1 MKKITLL
8 LALLMVSVGFGQSV
22 LEDFE
27 GTAPTVTGTSTL
39 EASISSDVAKDLKSL
54 KIITEASGDAWQSAN
69 LILQGDIIDLR
80 TTKTVTADVHATTA
94 FKMLCKVVGGA
105 PESATSA
112 SHTGSGWETLTFDF
126 SNPEDG
132 TSEANDA
139 YGEIQ
144 FFTNWDGTGSGTNT
158 TNANWNNSIAG
169 TFYVDNISGVGFTPL
184 VDTPPTVA
192 PAVPAELAVD
202 VISVYSDSY
211 ATIAT
216 NINPNW
222 GQATVVSEIDFAGN
236 KVMKY
241 ANLNYQGLEY
251 TSTDVSAKEY
261 LHLDYYT
268 TDATAF
274 QLFLVAGNEQF
285 YDVAAT
291 DVITT
296 GQWVSL
302 DIPLSFFAD
311 KGSDLTVATQFK
323 TVGNNNLYLDN
334 LYFHGAATAAPVD
347 TPPTVAPAVP
357 AELAAD
363 VISVYSDSYAT
374 IATNL
379 NPNWGQATVV
389 SEIDFA
395 GNKVMKYAN
404 LNYQGLEYTSTD
416 VSAKGYLHLDYYT
429 TDATAFQLFL
439 VAGNEQF
446 YDVAATDV
454 ITAGQWVS
462 LDIPLSFFADK
473 GSDLTVATQ
482 FKTVGNNNLYLD
494 NLYFHGA
501 ATPVDP
507 ALECEGQTAEYAYT
521 FETLA
526 NGTDVKVT
534 IELLNT
540 VDGLVAQY
548 FNDGSGNQN
557 PTLVSG
563 QKYEYTFTGL
573 TDGTEIAFT
582 AGFAWAAGGGLQVS
596 RSYTVGN
603 DCATA
608 SNIDNNMLKISLYPS
623 PAQNELTI
631 SAENTIQN
639 VSIYN
644 VLGRKVQAFNVNAAS
659 KKLDVSALSTGIY
672 ILKYT
677 ANNAVGSMKFVKE

>member
-334 LYFHGAATAAPVD
+334 LYFHGAAT
-347 TPPTVAPAVP
+347 
-357 AELAAD
+357 
-363 VISVYSDSYAT
+363 
-374 IATNL
+374 
-379 NPNWGQATVV
+379 
-389 SEIDFA
+389 
-395 GNKVMKYAN
+395 
-404 LNYQGLEYTSTD
+404 
-416 VSAKGYLHLDYYT
+416 
-429 TDATAFQLFL
+429 
-439 VAGNEQF
+439 
-446 YDVAATDV
+446 
-454 ITAGQWVS
+454 
-462 LDIPLSFFADK
+462 
-473 GSDLTVATQ
+473 
-482 FKTVGNNNLYLD
+482 
-494 NLYFHGA
+494 
-501 ATPVDP
+501 PVDP